1 MELRNKNNL
10 IVEIIMLHINSD
22 PNVTDNNTY
31 FILSSISAHLVQS
44 VIGFQILRLYFCEW
58 KLYDIYLCLLKQYV
72 LLKV

>member
-1 MELRNKNNL
+1 MEIRNINNS
-10 IVEIIMLHINSD
+10 IVEIIMLQINSD

-31 FILSSISAHLVQS
+31 FILCSISAHLVQS

-72 LLKV
+72 LLEM